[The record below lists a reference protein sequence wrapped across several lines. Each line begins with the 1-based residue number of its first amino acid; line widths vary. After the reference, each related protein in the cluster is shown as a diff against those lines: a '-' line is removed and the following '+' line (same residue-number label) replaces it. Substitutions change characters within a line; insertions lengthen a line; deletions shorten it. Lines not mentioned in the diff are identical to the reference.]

1 MNNSILPPEMHGG
14 VVKISGYRGRG
25 KTSFAI
31 GAERP
36 ALTLFMDYEHKGS
49 GFHKQL
55 NFGRY
60 EDMVAGC
67 SSPAEVFDKT
77 MNVIK
82 SLEQDRYTHAIID
95 NGSPLE
101 LALTAGAR
109 RNLGNY
115 CQEYGINYK
124 NALAGRFGGVKPIV
138 NFFIA
143 DKICNALFGKGVKL
157 ISVTHHIGARW
168 ASGGPIPNKKRV
180 KGYDRWMELA
190 ILSVVIMN
198 KGDFP
203 PVPSAMVEKEQ
214 LSRMGFNEQS
224 GEYEQVRCLPLRLS
238 RCTYPAIKSYL
249 ASPSNLDDPA
259 PGEALVPSEFNV
271 FSERLDKEQ
280 IALMRLQLEK
290 QRREEKDTEINLS
303 VVDSGKAKQAKSL
316 KAGGKSL
323 PAIAK
328 ELGVTVAE
336 VARMLK

>member
-1 MNNSILPPEMHGG
+1 MNSIMPSEMHGG

-36 ALTLFMDYEHKGS
+36 SLTLFLDYEHKGG
-49 GFHKQL
+49 GFHQQL

-60 EDMVAGC
+60 EDMAAGC
-67 SSPAEVFDKT
+67 SSPSDVFDKT
-77 MNVIK
+77 TGIIQT
-82 SLEQDRYTHAIID
+82 LEQDRYTHAIID

-109 RNLGNY
+109 RDLGKY

-138 NFFIA
+138 NFFIT
-143 DKICNALFGKGVKL
+143 DKICNALFGKGIKL

-168 ASGGPIPNKKRV
+168 GGGGPIPNKKRI

-190 ILSVVIMN
+190 ILSVVILN

-203 PVPSAMVEKEQ
+203 PIPSAMVEKEQ
-214 LSRMGFNEQS
+214 LSRMRFDEAT
-224 GEYEQVRCLPLRLS
+224 GEYKQVRCLPVRLP
-238 RCTYPAIKSYL
+238 RCTYSAIKEYL
-249 ASPSNLDDPA
+249 TNPA
-259 PGEALVPSEFNV
+259 DLKNRGPGEAIVQHEFDV
-271 FSERLDKEQ
+271 FSERLDNAQ

-290 QRREEKDTEINLS
+290 QKREEREPEIDLGVNREL
-303 VVDSGKAKQAKSL
+303 VERTKALRAEGKP
-316 KAGGKSL
+316 L
-323 PAIAK
+323 PVIAK
-328 ELGVTVAE
+328 ELNTTVAE

>member
-1 MNNSILPPEMHGG
+1 MNSIMPQEMHGG
-14 VVKISGYRGRG
+14 VVKVSGYRGRG

-36 ALTLFMDYEHKGS
+36 SLTLFLDYEHKGKA
-49 GFHKQL
+49 FHKQL

-60 EDMVAGC
+60 EDMSAGC
-67 SSPAEVFDKT
+67 SSPVDIFDKT
-77 MNVIK
+77 MRIIQ

-101 LALTAGAR
+101 LALSAGAR
-109 RNLGNY
+109 KKLGQY
-115 CQEYGINYK
+115 CQEYDINYK

-138 NFFIA
+138 NFFIT
-143 DKICNALFGKGVKL
+143 DKICNALFGKGIKL
-157 ISVTHHIGARW
+157 ISVTHHVGARW
-168 ASGGPIPNKKRV
+168 GGGGPIPNKKRV

-190 ILSVVIMN
+190 VLSVVIMN

-203 PVPSAMVEKEQ
+203 PIPSAMVEKEQ
-214 LSRMGFNEQS
+214 LSRMTFDEAA
-224 GEYEQVRCLPLRLS
+224 GEYKQVRCLPLRLP
-238 RCTYPAIKSYL
+238 RCTYSAIKGYL
-249 ASPSNLDDPA
+249 ANPADLDNPG
-259 PGEALVPSEFNV
+259 PGEKLLPHEFDV

-290 QRREEKDTEINLS
+290 QKREQREPEIDLGVDKEKATR
-303 VVDSGKAKQAKSL
+303 AKVLRAES
-316 KAGGKSL
+316 KSL

-328 ELGVTVAE
+328 ELNVSVAE

>member
-1 MNNSILPPEMHGG
+1 MISKSILPPEMHGG

-31 GAERP
+31 GAECP
-36 ALTLFMDYEHKGS
+36 SLTLFMDYEHKGG

-55 NFGRY
+55 SFGRY

-67 SSPAEVFDKT
+67 SSPSDVFDKT
-77 MNVIK
+77 ISVID
-82 SLEQDRYTHAIID
+82 SLEQDRFTHAIID

-101 LALTAGAR
+101 LALTAGVR
-109 RNLGNY
+109 RNLGKY

-143 DKICNALFGKGVKL
+143 DKICNALFGKGIKL

-168 ASGGPIPNKKRV
+168 ASGGPVPNKKRI

-214 LSRMGFNEQS
+214 LSQMAFDKTAGD
-224 GEYEQVRCLPLRLS
+224 YKQVRCLPVRLP
-238 RCTYPAIKSYL
+238 RCTHAAIREYLVNPAD
-249 ASPSNLDDPA
+249 LDNPA
-259 PGEALVPSEFNV
+259 PGEAIVQSEYDI
-271 FSERLDKEQ
+271 FSERLSKEQ
-280 IALMRLQLEK
+280 ISLMRLQLEK
-290 QRREEKDTEINLS
+290 KQREEREPEIDLKSNSELIARAKALK
-303 VVDSGKAKQAKSL
+303 GKKP
-316 KAGGKSL
+316 L

-336 VARMLK
+336 AARLLR